1 MCHVFLMSSLVR
13 PDMIDGAMLRPGR
26 LDKLLYV
33 HLPVASERFQ
43 ILKTVSQSAEHAHT
57 VGSNSL
63 HCPKCV
69 Y

>member
-1 MCHVFLMSSLVR
+1 
-13 PDMIDGAMLRPGR
+13 MIDGAMLRQGR

-43 ILKTVSQSAEHAHT
+43 ILKTVGQSAKHAHT